1 MATPRCS
8 LPCKETWWYVSFLTP
23 TAVSP
28 HATTVACGFLASAQ
42 LAITNAPASTVA
54 DAVLMTMR
62 SGWGVQAALSAIKSL
77 STAQEAQT
85 RDSAARLE
93 DKVSARQWRALRS
106 EVDSLRAE
114 LKAAKHT
121 VLELTQAV
129 KGRG

>member
-1 MATPRCS
+1 
-8 LPCKETWWYVSFLTP
+8 
-23 TAVSP
+23 
-28 HATTVACGFLASAQ
+28 VACGFLASAQ